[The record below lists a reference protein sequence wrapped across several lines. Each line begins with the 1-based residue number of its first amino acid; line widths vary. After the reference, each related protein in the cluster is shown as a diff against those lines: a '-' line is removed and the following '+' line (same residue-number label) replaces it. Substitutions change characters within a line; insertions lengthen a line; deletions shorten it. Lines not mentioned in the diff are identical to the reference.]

1 MDANVS
7 PAPAPASPSIAP
19 PSSGSPVAPSP
30 TSSPTPV
37 PVFVPVPTP
46 PRRITLWQVFWIL
59 IVSAI
64 LLMWIV
70 GAISAAATAGQ
81 PKIGLIEVSGAITD
95 EGARGLL
102 GAGGAGGARQFMEQT
117 EKAAND
123 DTIKAVVI
131 RVNSPGGSASASQEM
146 FQAVQR
152 LRAKKP
158 VICSMGDV
166 AASGGYYIAAGCDK
180 IYANPATLTG
190 SIGVISEF
198 PNYGELARKLG
209 VGTTVIKSGK
219 FKDAG
224 NPARPL
230 TAEEQKLFQNMVNSI
245 FAEFKNDVV
254 RGRKAATGG
263 KLTPQKLA
271 LLATGRVFTGKQ
283 AKAALL
289 VDDNGGLYEAV
300 QEAAKRGNISDTSPT
315 IKEMGGGG
323 GLGALFGA
331 SSSSGILGAI
341 TNTFGESVGR
351 GAVRELQQQ
360 AQSQST
366 IPAIR

>member
-7 PAPAPASPSIAP
+7 PAPAPVSPSDVPPPSVAP
-19 PSSGSPVAPSP
+19 PVVVTGP
-30 TSSPTPV
+30 PTPV
-37 PVFVPVPTP
+37 PVFAPVPVP
-46 PRRITLWQVFWIL
+46 PRKISFWKVFWIVV
-59 IVSAI
+59 VSGI
-64 LLMWIV
+64 LLLWIW
-70 GAISAAATAGQ
+70 GAIASLVAASQ
-81 PKIGLIEVSGAITD
+81 PQIGLIEVSGAITD
-95 EGARGLL
+95 QGAKGLL
-102 GAGGAGGARQFMEQT
+102 GAGSAGGAREFMEQT
-117 EKAAND
+117 EKAEKD
-123 DTIKAVVI
+123 DSVKAVVI
-131 RVNSPGGSASASQEM
+131 RINSPGGSASASQEM
-146 FQAVQR
+146 FEAVQR

-198 PNYGELARKLG
+198 PNYSELFRKVGLG
-209 VGTTVIKSGK
+209 ATTIKSGK

-230 TAEEQKLFQNMVNSI
+230 TAEEKQLFQDMVNSI

-263 KLTPQKLA
+263 KLTAEKLA
-271 LLATGRVFTGKQ
+271 SLATGRVFTGRQ

-289 VDDNGGLYEAV
+289 VDENGGLYDAI
-300 QEAAKRGNISDTSPT
+300 QDAAKRANITGTPK
-315 IKEMGGGG
+315 IKEFSSGG

-360 AQSQST
+360 TQSNLPT
-366 IPAIR
+366 IY

>member
-7 PAPAPASPSIAP
+7 PTPVSPSNPPSTSPAVAPAPQ
-19 PSSGSPVAPSP
+19 
-30 TSSPTPV
+30 PV
-37 PVFVPVPTP
+37 PIFVPVPTP
-46 PRRITLWQVFWIL
+46 PRKITFWQIFWIV
-59 IVSAI
+59 IVSGI
-64 LLMWIV
+64 LLMWIF
-70 GAISAAATAGQ
+70 GAIAGAIAESQ
-81 PKIGLIEVSGAITD
+81 PKIGLIEVSGAISD

-102 GAGGAGGARQFMEQT
+102 GAGSAGGARAFMDQT

-123 DTIKAVVI
+123 DSVKAVVI
-131 RVNSPGGSASASQEM
+131 RINSPGGSASASQEM
-146 FQAVQR
+146 FEAVQR

-158 VICSMGDV
+158 VICSMGDL
-166 AASGGYYIAAGCDK
+166 AASGGYYIASGCDK

-198 PNYGELARKLG
+198 PNYSELARKLG
-209 VGTTVIKSGK
+209 VGATVIKSGK

-230 TAEEQKLFQNMVNSI
+230 TAEEQKLFQDMVNSI
-245 FAEFKNDVV
+245 FAEFKRDVV

-263 KLTPQKLA
+263 KLTAEKLA
-271 LLATGRVFTGKQ
+271 ALATGRVFTGRQ
-283 AKAALL
+283 AKAVLL
-289 VDDNGGLYEAV
+289 VDENGGLYEAV
-300 QEAAKRGNISDTSPT
+300 QEAAKRGKISGTPQ

-331 SSSSGILGAI
+331 SSSSGALGAI

-351 GAVRELQQQ
+351 GAVRELQEQ
-360 AQSQST
+360 AQTQSN
-366 IPAIR
+366 IPSLH

>member
-1 MDANVS
+1 
-7 PAPAPASPSIAP
+7 
-19 PSSGSPVAPSP
+19 
-30 TSSPTPV
+30 
-37 PVFVPVPTP
+37 
-46 PRRITLWQVFWIL
+46 
-59 IVSAI
+59 
-64 LLMWIV
+64 MWIV
-70 GAISAAATAGQ
+70 GAIAAAAAASQ

-123 DTIKAVVI
+123 DSVKAVVI

-190 SIGVISEF
+190 SIGVISQF

-209 VGTTVIKSGK
+209 IGETTVKSGK

-224 NPARPL
+224 NPTRDL
-230 TAEEQKLFQNMVNSI
+230 TPEEKKLFQDMVNSI

-254 RGRKAATGG
+254 RGRKAATGS
-263 KLTPQKLA
+263 KLTAQKLA
-271 LLATGRVFTGKQ
+271 LLATGRVFTGRQ

-289 VDDNGGLYEAV
+289 VDENGGIYEAV
-300 QEAAKRGNISDTSPT
+300 QEAAKRGKLPTTEKPT
-315 IKEMGGGG
+315 IKEFSGGG
-323 GLGALFGA
+323 GLSSLFGA
-331 SSSSGILGAI
+331 SSPSGALGAL

-351 GAVRELQQQ
+351 GAVRELQEQ
-360 AQSQST
+360 AQTGST
-366 IPAIR
+366 VPTIH